1 MDSLRFAV
9 SREEIAFSLPYT
21 YARGHDLTCTVV
33 RVELRD
39 GGHVGR
45 GEGAP
50 FESFFEVSAEETV
63 AELEAVRPY
72 VESGSI
78 DPHGPAER
86 AELLSRLDRGA
97 ARNALD
103 AALWDLAAKRTDV
116 PVWRRLGIPA
126 PQPLQIMTTISL
138 ADPDQLDREIAE
150 SRSAH
155 VLKLKLGSPDADDDV
170 HRLEKL
176 RAARPDAR
184 VVVDVNGG
192 WDAETLRAMLPPL
205 VEHRVRMIEQPV
217 AAESEPALRGL
228 RRTIPIVADESFET
242 EDDLERVRGLY
253 DGINVKLDKCGG
265 LTAALRV
272 IARARRAGLRVMVGC
287 LPGSSLSAAV
297 GFHAARLAEFVDL
310 DGHLRLVD
318 DIEPR
323 MTVKDGWLRPP
334 ARELWG

>member
-1 MDSLRFAV
+1 MRFAV
-9 SREEIAFSLPYT
+9 SRQEIAFSLPYT

-39 GGHVGR
+39 GEHVGR

-63 AELEAVRPY
+63 AELEAVGPL
-72 VESGSI
+72 VESGVS
-78 DPHGPAER
+78 DLGDVGER
-86 AELLSRLDRGA
+86 AELLSRLGRGA

-103 AALWDLAAKRTDV
+103 AALWDLAAKKADT
-116 PVWRRLGIPA
+116 PVWRLLGIPA

-138 ADPDQLDREIAE
+138 ADPDQLAQELAE

-184 VVVDVNGG
+184 LVVDVNGG
-192 WDAETLRAMLPPL
+192 WDLDTLRTMLPLL
-205 VEHRVRMIEQPV
+205 VKHRVRMIEQPV
-217 AAESEPALRGL
+217 GDAAEPGLRGL

-253 DGINVKLDKCGG
+253 DGVNVKLDKCGG
-265 LTAALRV
+265 LTAALR
-272 IARARRAGLRVMVGC
+272 IIGRARREGLRIMVGC

-297 GFHAARLAEFVDL
+297 GFHAAQLAEFVDL

-323 MTVKDGWLRPP
+323 MPAKDGWLQPP

>member
-1 MDSLRFAV
+1 MDSLQFAV
-9 SREEIAFSLPYT
+9 VRQEIAFGLPYT

-39 GGHVGR
+39 GLRDGAHLGR

-63 AELEAVRPY
+63 AELEAVGPL
-72 VESGSI
+72 VESGTA
-78 DPHGPAER
+78 DR
-86 AELLSRLDRGA
+86 ADLLARLRRGA

-103 AALWDLAAKRTDV
+103 AALWDLAAKRAGV
-116 PVWRRLGIPA
+116 PVWRLLGTPE
-126 PQPLQIMTTISL
+126 PKPLEIMTTISL
-138 ADPDQLDREIAE
+138 AGPGQLEQEIAE
-150 SRSAH
+150 SRSVR

-170 HRLEKL
+170 HRLERL

-184 VVVDVNGG
+184 IVVDVNGG
-192 WDAETLRAMLPPL
+192 WDLDTLRVMLPL
-205 VEHRVRMIEQPV
+205 LEKHRVRMLEQPV
-217 AAESEPALRGL
+217 DAASEPGLRGL
-228 RRTIPIVADESFET
+228 PRSLPIVADESFET

-253 DGINVKLDKCGG
+253 DGVNVKLDKCGG
-265 LTAALRV
+265 LTAALR
-272 IARARRAGLRVMVGC
+272 IIGRARREGLRIMVGC

-297 GFHAARLAEFVDL
+297 GFHAAQLAEFVDL
-310 DGHLRLVD
+310 DGHVRLVD

-323 MTVKDGWLRPP
+323 MTAKDGWLQAP